1 MVDIAGLIAYKL
13 GVMHGHLPK
22 IVVIGAGI
30 VGASIS
36 QALARRGADVTLV
49 DQYMPGEGVTARSFG
64 WVNVNHGMAEAY
76 HRLRQ
81 EAIAA
86 WRKLDRDLG
95 GGIVDGWR
103 GALVWH
109 PDAGKTE
116 AFVRDHLSW
125 GYDSRLVERAEI
137 LAMEPA
143 LIDAPEVAAFSPSEG
158 AVDPATVTRALI
170 KAAQEA
176 GVRLVERTCV
186 YDIIT
191 ESGRATAVLTGAG
204 EIPANVVVLAA
215 GAGSTALVKTQFPTL
230 AIRTS
235 PALLLRFNAPG
246 RLINRVLSGPDFEIQ
261 QTSDGHLLAA
271 EDCPAGASQ
280 EEAEAKGR
288 KTLALVKAGLRGADR
303 LVLKSV
309 AIGQRPIPS
318 DGLPIIGF
326 MPRVEGLYAA
336 VMHAGV
342 TLAPAIGDF
351 AAVEILEGTEAP
363 ALTPCRPG
371 RFAAKA

>member
-1 MVDIAGLIAYKL
+1 MVDILGVISYKL
-13 GVMHGHLPK
+13 GIMQGFSPR

-30 VGASIS
+30 VGASITH
-36 QALARRGADVTLV
+36 ALARRGATVTLM
-49 DQYMPGEGVTARSFG
+49 DQDMPGQGVTARSFG

-81 EAIAA
+81 EAIEA
-86 WRKLDRDLG
+86 WWKLDRDLG

-103 GALVWH
+103 GAMVWH
-109 PDAGKTE
+109 DDTGKAE

-125 GYDSRLVERAEI
+125 GYDSRLIARAEI

-143 LIDAPEVAAFSPSEG
+143 LVHPPEVAAFSPSEG

-170 KAAQEA
+170 KAARHA
-176 GVRLVERTCV
+176 GARIVERTRV
-186 YDIIT
+186 HEIAT
-191 ESGRATAVLTGAG
+191 ETGRATAVSTDAG
-204 EIPANVVVLAA
+204 KISADVVVLAA
-215 GAGSTALVKTQFPTL
+215 GAGSATLVNALAVQ
-230 AIRTS
+230 TS

-246 RLINRVLSGPDFEIQ
+246 PLIDRVLSGPNFEIR
-261 QTSDGHLLAA
+261 QTPDGQLLAA

-288 KTLALVKAGLRGADR
+288 ETLALIKTGLRGGDG
-303 LVLKSV
+303 LVLESV
-309 AIGQRPIPS
+309 AIGQRPIPA

-342 TLAPAIGDF
+342 TLAPVIGDL
-351 AAVEILEGTEAP
+351 AAAEILEDTEAP
-363 ALTPCRPG
+363 ALALCRPG
-371 RFAAKA
+371 RFAIGT